1 MCAPGARLLAFAKL
15 QCGLKARDVTAWG
28 EARRAEPQVMGRT
41 NPAALQG
48 RDKALHPSDEVDRL
62 IESTP
67 TAPLT
72 QADLERL
79 DFNWQDC
86 LDSLCAPT
94 PFGCNDNQL
103 LLQIP

>member
-1 MCAPGARLLAFAKL
+1 VCAPGARLLTFAKL
-15 QCGLKARDVTAWG
+15 QCGLKARDVIAWG
-28 EARRAEPQVMGRT
+28 EAHRAEPQVTGRT

-72 QADLERL
+72 QADFERL
-79 DFNWQDC
+79 SFNWHDR
-86 LDSLCAPT
+86 LDSICSPV
-94 PFGCNDNQL
+94 PSGCNDNQL
-103 LLQIP
+103 PL